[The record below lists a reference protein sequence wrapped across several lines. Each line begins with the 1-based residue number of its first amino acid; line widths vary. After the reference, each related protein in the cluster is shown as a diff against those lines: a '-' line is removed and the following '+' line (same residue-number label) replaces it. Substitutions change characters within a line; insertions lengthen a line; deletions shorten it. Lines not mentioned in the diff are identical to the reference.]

1 MMMEG
6 RETNTAQT
14 GHGRHWCGTSRSSGI
29 FCGLVL
35 TVIGALWLGK
45 KTGLIPLDMELFWP
59 TVMVIAGVWM
69 LAAAILRS
77 RRTS

>member
-1 MMMEG
+1 MISNIDADNPDRSRHEG
-6 RETNTAQT
+6 M
-14 GHGRHWCGTSRSSGI
+14 WCGSRRSSGI

-45 KTGLIPLDMELFWP
+45 KTGLIPLDMDLFWP
-59 TVMVIAGVWM
+59 SVMVIAGVWM
-69 LAAAILRS
+69 LAAAILRR